1 MCSRAD
7 FVDLAFQAI
16 VTIAHLKEGETILIH
31 TGASGRY
38 QIPSLSA
45 AHLTSEI
52 GVGTAALQLAKLL
65 KAYVRH
71 NDQNPNL
78 MNHVIQ

>member
-1 MCSRAD
+1 MHSRANL
-7 FVDLAFQAI
+7 VDLAFQAI

-38 QIPSLSA
+38 QIHNLNA
-45 AHLTSEI
+45 AHVTSEI

-71 NDQNPNL
+71 NDQHLKL
-78 MNHVIQ
+78 MNHVFQ